1 MLERM
6 KRLFDFLA
14 ALTGLLLLS
23 PLLIVLAVW
32 VLLDDGKPVFFRQE
46 RVGQNGVL
54 FKLLKFRSMY
64 RDAEKR
70 GQLTVGGRDPR
81 ITKSG
86 YLLRKYKLD
95 ELPQLWN
102 VVKGDMSIVGPRPE
116 VPKYVNTYTDAQREV
131 LSVRPGLTDP
141 ASVEY
146 IDEDEL
152 LGRSK
157 DPEATYIN
165 EILPAKVDLQLR
177 YVRERS
183 FKKDLGVILQT
194 LKHLVR

>member
-1 MLERM
+1 M

-32 VLLDDGKPVFFRQE
+32 ILLDDGRPIFFRQE
-46 RVGQNGVL
+46 RVGKNGVL

-102 VVKGDMSIVGPRPE
+102 IVKGDMSIVGPRPE

>member
-1 MLERM
+1 M